1 MIIEKICILYI
12 MSKVTKIGKKK
23 QTGLYFKNIITR
35 KVNVQFKDVGGNIEH
50 IISQDLRQKLEGKC
64 INEGY
69 IKRDSVN
76 ILTYSS
82 GLIDGN
88 SVIFD
93 VVFECQACR
102 PVEGMKI
109 RCTIKNVT
117 KAGIRAEISG
127 DISPVVIFIARDHQY
142 QSKYFSTRKEG
153 EDILIKVIG
162 QRFELNDKYI
172 SIIATLVEPK
182 KKIK

>member
-1 MIIEKICILYI
+1 
-12 MSKVTKIGKKK
+12 MSKFTKGKKK

-35 KVNVQFKDVGGNIEH
+35 KVNIQFKDVGGNIEH
-50 IISQDLRQKLEGKC
+50 IINQNLRRTLEGKC
-64 INEGY
+64 IYEGY
-69 IKRDSVN
+69 IKRDSIN

-102 PVEGMKI
+102 PVEGMQI

-117 KAGIRAEISG
+117 KAGIRAEIAG

-142 QSKYFSTRKEG
+142 QSKYFSARKEG

-182 KKIK
+182 KKNR

>member
-102 PVEGMKI
+102 PVEGMK
-109 RCTIKNVT
+109 NVT

>member
-1 MIIEKICILYI
+1 MIIEKMCVLYI
-12 MSKVTKIGKKK
+12 MSKVAKVGKKK

-35 KVNVQFKDVGGNIEH
+35 KVNVPFKQVGGNIVH
-50 IISQDLRQKLEGKC
+50 IISQKLRDTLEGKC

-69 IKRDSVN
+69 IKRNSVN
-76 ILTYSS
+76 IISYSS
-82 GLIDGN
+82 GLVDGK

-93 VVFECQACR
+93 VIFECLACR

-117 KAGIRAEISG
+117 KAGIRAEIVG
-127 DISPVVIFIARDHQY
+127 DMSPVVIFIARDHHY
-142 QSKYFSTRKEG
+142 QSKYFSERKEG
-153 EDILIKVIG
+153 EDISIKVIG

-182 KKIK
+182 KK